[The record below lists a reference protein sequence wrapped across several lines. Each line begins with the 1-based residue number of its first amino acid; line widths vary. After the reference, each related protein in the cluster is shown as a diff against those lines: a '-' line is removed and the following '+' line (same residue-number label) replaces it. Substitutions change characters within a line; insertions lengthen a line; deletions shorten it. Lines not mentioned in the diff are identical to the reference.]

1 MKLLLQTDDSVSS
14 FILRVTLGLV
24 ILFHGAQK
32 VLGWYGGFG
41 FTGTVGFFTDQLH
54 IPYLL
59 AVLVPIAEF
68 FGSLGLI
75 AGLLSRIAAF
85 GIACVM
91 VGGIY
96 LIHWQ
101 NGFSMNWFGKQSG
114 EGIEFSLLVLGISL
128 ALMISGSGKWSLDRI
143 VSNKMAK

>member
-1 MKLLLQTDDSVSS
+1 MKGLLQTDNAVSS
-14 FILRVTLGLV
+14 FILRVTLGIV

-41 FTGTVGFFTDQLH
+41 FSGTVGFFTGQLH

-68 FGSLGLI
+68 FGGLGLV
-75 AGLLSRIAAF
+75 AGLLTRIAAF

-91 VGGIY
+91 AGGIY

-114 EGIEFSLLVLGISL
+114 EGMEYSLLVLGICL
-128 ALMISGSGKWSLDRI
+128 ALMITGSGKWSLDRTI
-143 VSNKMAK
+143 TENSAK

>member
-1 MKLLLQTDDSVSS
+1 MKFLFQTDDRVTSLV
-14 FILRVTLGLV
+14 LRVTLGLV
-24 ILFHGAQK
+24 FFFHGAQK

-41 FTGTVGFFTDQLH
+41 FTGTIGFFTSQLQ

-59 AVLVPIAEF
+59 AVLIVFAEF

-75 AGLLSRIAAF
+75 AGLLSRIAAL

-91 VGGIY
+91 AGGIW

-101 NGFSMNWFGKQSG
+101 NGFSMNWFGKQAG
-114 EGIEFSLLVLGISL
+114 EGIEFSLLALAMSL
-128 ALMISGSGKWSLDRI
+128 VVMISGSGKWSLDRI
-143 VSNKMAK
+143 ISDKLTK